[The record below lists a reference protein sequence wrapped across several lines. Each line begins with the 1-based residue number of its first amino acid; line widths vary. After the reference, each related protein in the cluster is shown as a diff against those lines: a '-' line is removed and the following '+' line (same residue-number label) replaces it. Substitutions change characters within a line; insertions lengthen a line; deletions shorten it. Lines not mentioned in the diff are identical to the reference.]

1 MIKPDDPWPRGDSS
15 AKQDS
20 PRPPTVEWVGRRP
33 PPPPPPPLRTQ
44 GQAGADWMPVVIIA
58 FAVLFGFFA
67 GLAAGR

>member
-1 MIKPDDPWPRGDSS
+1 MSVRSS
-15 AKQDS
+15 PPPPPATEYVRQD
-20 PRPPTVEWVGRRP
+20 RP

-44 GQAGADWMPVVIIA
+44 GQAGTDWMPIVFIA